1 MVRPYSG
8 PEERDAFAE
17 SIYREQVKPM
27 LTDADDG
34 KFVVI
39 DLNSGDYEV
48 DDYEFDAEIRLLERR
63 PGAATYPFFWRRA
76 VPHNLHRRGL
86 AEIGSF
92 ALHRTQRNRSIS
104 EVVKNGTTQPHS
116 GANR

>member
-1 MVRPYSG
+1 MVRPYSD

-34 KFVVI
+34 KFAVI

-48 DDYEFDAEIRLLERR
+48 DDYEIEADIRLLERR
-63 PGAATYPFFWRRA
+63 PDADLYSFFDGKPHIIYIGGSSFVLEPPF
-76 VPHNLHRRGL
+76 
-86 AEIGSF
+86 
-92 ALHRTQRNRSIS
+92 
-104 EVVKNGTTQPHS
+104 
-116 GANR
+116 

>member
-1 MVRPYSG
+1 MVRPDSS

-27 LTDADDG
+27 LTDAADG
-34 KFVVI
+34 KFVAI

-63 PGAATYPFFWRRA
+63 PGAATYPFFGDEPSRVIYIGGASLR
-76 VPHNLHRRGL
+76 L
-86 AEIGSF
+86 APSHYTEP
-92 ALHRTQRNRSIS
+92 RET
-104 EVVKNGTTQPHS
+104 
-116 GANR
+116 GA